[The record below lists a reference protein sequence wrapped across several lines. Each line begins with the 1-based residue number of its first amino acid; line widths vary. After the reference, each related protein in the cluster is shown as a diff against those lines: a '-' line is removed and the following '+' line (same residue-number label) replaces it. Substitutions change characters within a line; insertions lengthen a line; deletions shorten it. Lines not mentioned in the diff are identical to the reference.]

1 MSSRC
6 HGFVILVARILDYF
20 GFADAGLVFN
30 LFMVIFM
37 ALGCNLEGIICQPAI
52 WAQGELSVTRKALV
66 LRVASGELAKHRPIL
81 DLGGAIGIFC
91 VWWVSLYTVMI
102 WWWWYILYI
111 YICISNII
119 LSLLCEISYVDGVL
133 LWLVFFFGCFCV
145 LYIYI
150 LIFYIS
156 SNLGLWEWTLRWLGS
171 LTFPDTQTGD
181 NACATGES
189 PLLPA
194 VLVSPNDIT
203 MSPAVQLGPRN
214 PRFLTKN
221 PA

>member
-1 MSSRC
+1 
-6 HGFVILVARILDYF
+6 
-20 GFADAGLVFN
+20 
-30 LFMVIFM
+30 MVIFR

-81 DLGGAIGIFC
+81 DFGGAIGIFLC
-91 VWWVSLYTVMI
+91 MMSIFIHRHDMMMIYTV
-102 WWWWYILYI
+102 YI
-111 YICISNII
+111 YMYFKHHFTFVMWNIVCWWCA
-119 LSLLCEISYVDGVL
+119 SLVGVFL
-133 LWLVFFFGCFCV
+133 GCFCV

-150 LIFYIS
+150 LILYIY

-203 MSPAVQLGPRN
+203 MSPAVQLG
-214 PRFLTKN
+214 
-221 PA
+221 

>member
-1 MSSRC
+1 MFR
-6 HGFVILVARILDYF
+6 
-20 GFADAGLVFN
+20 
-30 LFMVIFM
+30 

-81 DLGGAIGIFC
+81 DFGGAIGIFLC
-91 VWWVSLYTVMI
+91 MMSIFIHRHDMMMMIYTV
-102 WWWWYILYI
+102 YI

-119 LSLLCEISYVDGVL
+119 LRLLCEISYVDGVL
-133 LWLVFFFGCFCV
+133 LWLVFFWVVSVYCISIYWY
-145 LYIYI
+145 YIYI
-150 LIFYIS
+150 Y

-203 MSPAVQLGPRN
+203 MSPAVQLG
-214 PRFLTKN
+214 
-221 PA
+221 

>member
-1 MSSRC
+1 MDDIGRVARTSWDSPRFELWTATRWRCFQQHEHYQFVRTDWPFKMSSRC

-111 YICISNII
+111 YI
-119 LSLLCEISYVDGVL
+119 YV
-133 LWLVFFFGCFCV
+133 F
-145 LYIYI
+145 
-150 LIFYIS
+150 
-156 SNLGLWEWTLRWLGS
+156 
-171 LTFPDTQTGD
+171 QT
-181 NACATGES
+181 S
-189 PLLPA
+189 
-194 VLVSPNDIT
+194 
-203 MSPAVQLGPRN
+203 
-214 PRFLTKN
+214 F
-221 PA
+221 